1 MLLQNRYKGT
11 AFIWV
16 YENFRVY
23 LTIFEVV
30 GRCKKIGTLIAEGPD
45 VVYIDIKEKAGLRIN
60 FKQLMLGCKNKAKK
74 WFHQMLSTKTLT
86 LIVVNKTLKK

>member
-1 MLLQNRYKGT
+1 MLLQYRCKGT

-16 YENFRVY
+16 YENFRIY

-30 GRCKKIGTLIAEGPD
+30 KWAKEIGALIAEGPD
-45 VVYIDIKEKAGLRIN
+45 VVYIDIKEKAGFRIN
-60 FKQLMLGCKNKAKK
+60 FKQLMLGCKNKAKN
-74 WFHQMLSTKTLT
+74 WFCQMLSTKTLT

>member
-45 VVYIDIKEKAGLRIN
+45 VVYIDIKEKVGFRIN
-60 FKQLMLGCKNKAKK
+60 NSSLCVGCKNKAKK

-86 LIVVNKTLKK
+86 LIVVNNTLKK